1 MSTKRFKKSYVIAV
15 LAILL
20 ATIVT
25 ANNIRKDENKI
36 RETKHE
42 YYSHILPQPINIQI
56 SPEELDTNKQMSVNE
71 YIKRSDDM
79 LRTIH
84 KINAQSSSGA
94 NQLYLFLQNPFERTY
109 IYIGLATILCITIL
123 YLSKRFI
130 KRLYKYLLSSIFICG
145 LILAFL
151 DLSLPL
157 TQSTRNDID
166 IFFVGICF
174 LTISLS
180 IYSIIIHLVP
190 LLWNKKITSKIR
202 LQRVEQRRYFILWS
216 AITCWLLAYLI
227 FFIGM
232 YSSGTQKSVLTALL
246 RPALSASKMFLMADN
261 INDLAAALRNNGA
274 FMGFYSCVKIFI
286 LLVTSSTLIYL
297 IFYRWKVYLKT
308 SLENA
313 KGKKVF
319 VFFDMTRISKIM
331 AQNIKRHVAENDCV
345 ILFVENKKDN
355 INLFK
360 SVSFGEILKLF
371 KHRPKAYETVDEI
384 GANMVLSNIMIAG
397 SACSEFL
404 NKALNESLSP
414 KEIMQCLGLKHFYR
428 LINEAKETHIFFMDD
443 NEEINIEGASNIR
456 RLINTTL
463 TSKEDLIKIYCLA
476 RRNIKNQILE
486 IPSTEVNKDIT
497 EVKILDSSRL
507 SVQQILQNPDF
518 HPVRFVECDITTGTV
533 KSRFEALVIGFG
545 ETGQDITKFLYEFGA
560 FLDYQCAQDEN
571 MNFRSPF
578 HCNIIDKNMNTLEVA
593 FKDKVP
599 AINNAY
605 NMVYNNGKWETNQND
620 PMLSFH
626 SAQYIDQEYINLTE
640 KILKTTNYIVI
651 ALGQDEDN
659 MNVLTDLMERIIKIR
674 KGNLSNIKIF
684 IRSYNNDYR
693 NAMHNQVAY
702 YNKLLDTKLI
712 HVFGEENKLFTYKM
726 VIGDEII
733 SNAKKFNKAYLKIK
747 NDPNED
753 SWDKRHQK
761 ARGKEGEL
769 SWGSRQGIIR
779 KEQQDINN
787 FLHKDTKLFLIGNPK
802 TTIELNQFIYSIE
815 FKDEGGKYEFTSYF
829 DEKNYKQ
836 LYTNLAR
843 CEHLR
848 WNASHEMLGYLPPHT
863 AHTETQ
869 AGCNESE
876 KTHNCLVP
884 WDKLPHVTDIHNTL
898 QPEYP
903 VNYQAYDFLVVKTS
917 FEVMKEEINS

>member
-1 MSTKRFKKSYVIAV
+1 MRTKRFKKSYVIAV
-15 LAILL
+15 LVTFLTII
-20 ATIVT
+20 AT
-25 ANNIRKDENKI
+25 ACNIRKDENKI
-36 RETKHE
+36 KETIHE
-42 YYSHILPQPINIQI
+42 YYSRILPQPISIQI
-56 SPEELDTNKQMSVNE
+56 SPEELDTNKLMSVNE

-94 NQLYLFLQNPFERTY
+94 NQLHLFLQNPLERTY

-123 YLSKRFI
+123 NLSRHFI
-130 KRLYKYLLSSIFICG
+130 RRLYKYLLWSIFICG

-157 TQSTRNDID
+157 TQSTQNDID

-174 LTISLS
+174 LIISLF
-180 IYSIIIHLVP
+180 IYSITIHLLP
-190 LLWNKKITSKIR
+190 ALWYKKITSKIR
-202 LQRVEQRRYFILWS
+202 LQRIEQRRNFILWS
-216 AITCWLLAYLI
+216 AITGWLLAYLI

-232 YSSGTQKSVLTALL
+232 YSGGTQKSALTALL
-246 RPALSASKMFLMADN
+246 RPALSASKMFLMADS
-261 INDLAAALRNNGA
+261 ISDIAATLRLNGA

-286 LLVTSSTLIYL
+286 LFVTSSTLIYL

-308 SLENA
+308 SFENA

-319 VFFDMTRISKIM
+319 VFFGITRISQIM
-331 AQNIKRHVAENDCV
+331 AQNIKEHVPENDCV

-360 SVSFGEILKLF
+360 SVSFGEVLKLF
-371 KHRPKAYETVDEI
+371 KHRPKAYEIVDEI
-384 GANMVLSNIMIAG
+384 GANMILSNIMIAR
-397 SACSEFL
+397 SECSEFL
-404 NKALNESLSP
+404 NKASKESLSP

-443 NEEINIEGASNIR
+443 NEEINIGGTSNIR
-456 RLINTTL
+456 KLINTTL
-463 TSKEDLIKIYCLA
+463 TSKEEFIKIYCLA
-476 RRNIKNQILE
+476 RRDIKNQILE
-486 IPSTEVNKDIT
+486 IPSTEENKDIT
-497 EVKILDSSRL
+497 EIKIFDSSRL

-518 HPVRFVECDITTGTV
+518 HPVRFVECDTATGTV

-545 ETGQDITKFLYEFGA
+545 ETGQDFTKFLYEFGA
-560 FLDYQCAQDEN
+560 FLDFHCAQDEK

-578 HCNIIDKNMNTLEVA
+578 HCSVIDKNMNKLKIG

-605 NMVYNNGKWETNQND
+605 NMIYNNGKWETNPYD
-620 PMLSFH
+620 PMISFH
-626 SAQYIDQEYINLTE
+626 SAQYLDQEYINLTE
-640 KILKTTNYIVI
+640 EILKTTNYIVI
-651 ALGQDEDN
+651 ALGQDEYN
-659 MNVLTDLMERIIKIR
+659 INALNDLMERIIKIR
-674 KGNLSNIKIF
+674 KEDLSKVKIF
-684 IRSYNNDYR
+684 VRSYNND
-693 NAMHNQVAY
+693 NNKAFLDQTNY
-702 YNKLLDTKLI
+702 YNTLFTSHPI
-712 HVFGEENKLFTYKM
+712 HIFGEEKKLFTYEM
-726 VIGDEII
+726 IIGDKII
-733 SNAKKFNKAYLKIK
+733 SNAKKFHEAYIRLK
-747 NDPNED
+747 NDPSEE

-815 FKDEGGKYEFTSYF
+815 FKDEGKRNRFTNVF
-829 DEKNYKQ
+829 DDKNYEL

-848 WNASHEMLGYLPPHT
+848 WNASHEMLGYLPPHIDQ
-863 AHTETQ
+863 TETQ
-869 AGCNESE
+869 AGCNETE
-876 KTHNCLVP
+876 KTHNCLVS

-903 VNYQAYDFLVVKTS
+903 VNYQTYDFLVVKTS